1 MAYTNENEL
10 RQALVAVRDRL
21 AIKDKTEAQA
31 LVLSSTYP
39 NCVYY
44 TSDTHCIVIGGNIYG
59 RGEQIVASNFAFLPA
74 SEPGPGHDPTFQDT
88 TKIYVQPDSSN
99 PGYFKLWWY
108 LQSESTW
115 INGGSFPLDIPLTA
129 EDISYDL
136 TPTPDLGTGDV
147 QSAIEALD
155 GKVEA
160 VDARMIGYDVIDG
173 IGVKNSWL
181 KDSEET
187 KILPIASGVHEYK
200 SYKNIYASIA
210 SSLPRTTNITNSS
223 NTPTFW
229 NINSPQYTVTVGKYY
244 LLIASLTIGEAN
256 DGKSGT
262 LQLFPYKSGTNDLL
276 GRTTSSSG
284 GRNTVGAV
292 VGTTYYLY
300 QIFTPTQNTTCYSK
314 IIAQGAGTSAQV
326 FNFVINYLC
335 CFECSTLAEANT
347 LYLSRAT
354 LEQSGK
360 DFDVDLFNPLY
371 TEYYKKGVADGAG
384 MASIA
389 GLGYN
394 VYDYISGAI
403 NLDGFEY
410 GCELYRQYYP
420 QFTGNIQNK
429 FNGNTKIVYCP
440 KFDFSVATASAG
452 SLSVFRYAT
461 HLVVV
466 PDLDYGSR
474 SVSLAYSFD
483 GCTNLVY
490 VGDFKNCIINYV
502 QQLFRN
508 CSKLLHIGK
517 MDWSSGGQYTFQ
529 GCTSLQR
536 IEEINLEHLANS
548 EGSFALTSQ
557 YNIFGV
563 NATNSTLRYVVF
575 KNFGMKSAHVGPFQF
590 NYIPNWGVATA
601 AQPDALQ
608 SLILTWNDY
617 LFDRAGANETAKQ
630 AAIDAGTYDE
640 STWTDPYPVC
650 TVRFSGT
657 VKNLLNTTTVNEQ
670 TLTEIITSKGYTI
683 V

>member
-1 MAYTNENEL
+1 MATYQQSIT
-10 RQALVAVRDRL
+10 ALVDGLKTLFENRTC
-21 AIKDKTEAQA
+21 TEAQA
-31 LVLSSTYP
+31 IANASSKP
-39 NCVYY
+39 NTIYY
-44 TSDTHCIVIGGNIYG
+44 TTDTKCVVVGGQIYG
-59 RGEQIVASNFAFLPA
+59 RGQQLSSVFRFIPA
-74 SEPGPGHDPTFQDT
+74 GETPGQGEFSDT
-88 TKIYVQPDSSN
+88 GVIYVQPDGTN
-99 PGYFKLWWY
+99 FVLWWY
-108 LQSESTW
+108 QPSGTW
-115 INGGSFPLDIPLTA
+115 VHTGSIAFDIATSA
-129 EDISYDL
+129 SDISYDL
-136 TPTPDLGTGDV
+136 TPTPDLGGGDV

-160 VDARMIGYDVIDG
+160 VDARIDDEKVEFIKERFPSKNVSNYTRHTVNYKFEWVNGQAVYTANTSYRVGYYSKLVPKG
-173 IGVKNSWL
+173 SFCQL
-181 KDSEET
+181 
-187 KILPIASGVHEYK
+187 
-200 SYKNIYASIA
+200 
-210 SSLPRTTNITNSS
+210 SLYYTSAPSTWGGLSMWGYSTTNIDDYIAENGSIVGLPTIRIKHIHGNGWIRDALFIMPEDGYLICAYQ
-223 NTPTFW
+223 NTYSPTLGT
-229 NINSPQYTVTVGKYY
+229 S
-244 LLIASLTIGEAN
+244 LIY
-256 DGKSGT
+256 DV
-262 LQLFPYKSGTNDLL
+262 NDL
-276 GRTTSSSG
+276 T
-284 GRNTVGAV
+284 
-292 VGTTYYLY
+292 
-300 QIFTPTQNTTCYSK
+300 
-314 IIAQGAGTSAQV
+314 
-326 FNFVINYLC
+326 
-335 CFECSTLAEANT
+335 
-347 LYLSRAT
+347 
-354 LEQSGK
+354 
-360 DFDVDLFNPLY
+360 DLY
-371 TEYYKKGVADGAG
+371 TEYYKKGVADGSG

-394 VYDYISGAI
+394 IFDHISGSV
-403 NLDGFEY
+403 NMEGFEY

-452 SLSVFRYAT
+452 SLSVFRNAT

-490 VGDFKNCIINYV
+490 VGDFKNCIISYV

-563 NATNSTLRYVVF
+563 NAANSTLRYVVF

-590 NYIPNWGVATA
+590 NYISNWGVATA